1 MDSNKKETVEVLNTA
16 LIELVEKVEQLKIRL
31 DVLCRET
38 DGCKQIEKVN
48 KELLAKKE
56 SNNGTNIDA
65 LREEE

>member
-1 MDSNKKETVEVLNTA
+1 MDSNKKKTVEVLNTA

-31 DVLCRET
+31 DVLCKET
-38 DGCKQIEKVN
+38 GGCKQIKRVN

-56 SNNGTNIDA
+56 SNNGTHINA